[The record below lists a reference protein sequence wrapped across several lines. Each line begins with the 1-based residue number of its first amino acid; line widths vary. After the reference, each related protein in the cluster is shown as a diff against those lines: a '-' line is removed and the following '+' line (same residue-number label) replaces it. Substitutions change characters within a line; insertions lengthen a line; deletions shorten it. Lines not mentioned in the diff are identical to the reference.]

1 MAPNSL
7 GNAVQNYLFERSI
20 TGKIIMKIIA
30 YFFALVIL
38 TTATVSSAAWVAKS
52 NDLKINKQQIQS
64 YLKFQHATLDQ
75 VPTEK
80 REKLLENWFIRESLA
95 ATAIEKKLDKNKE
108 YQQAVKEFKQDLLAK
123 LALTQLSK
131 KDLPDFVSRA
141 KEIYQA
147 EKLSKYHLP
156 ARLRVKQILLEK
168 NQTQLANE
176 ILQKLKSGELDFDTA
191 ITQYSTEPQKHLTKG
206 IGYWFHR
213 GQKSVVFY
221 NNAEKLTQTKKI
233 SPPFEDENKLVI
245 LSLMEKKPAE
255 TKSFDDVKDEII
267 SRLKQEYI
275 ATERKL
281 VIEKIQQKFADNIE
295 INPSFLN

>member
-1 MAPNSL
+1 
-7 GNAVQNYLFERSI
+7 
-20 TGKIIMKIIA
+20 MKIIA
-30 YFFALVIL
+30 YLFALLIL
-38 TTATVSSAAWVAKS
+38 TTATASSITWVAKS
-52 NDLKINKQQIQS
+52 NNLEINKQQIQS
-64 YLKFQHATLDQ
+64 YLKFQHAKLDQ
-75 VPTEK
+75 VPIEK

-95 ATAIEKKLDKNKE
+95 KTAIEEKLDSSEE
-108 YQQAVKEFKQDLLAK
+108 YQQAVKEFQQDLLAK
-123 LALTQLSK
+123 LALAQLSK
-131 KDLPDFVSRA
+131 KNVPDFVPRA

-156 ARLRVKQILLEK
+156 VRLRVKQILLEK
-168 NQTQLANE
+168 NQTQLADE

-191 ITQYSTEPQKHLTKG
+191 ITQYSIEPQKHLTKG
-206 IGYWFHR
+206 IGYWFHQ
-213 GQKSVVFY
+213 GQKSAAFY

-233 SPPFEDENKLVI
+233 SSPFEDGNKLVI

-267 SRLKQEYI
+267 SNLEQEYI

-281 VIEKIQQKFADNIE
+281 VIEKIQQKFADNME